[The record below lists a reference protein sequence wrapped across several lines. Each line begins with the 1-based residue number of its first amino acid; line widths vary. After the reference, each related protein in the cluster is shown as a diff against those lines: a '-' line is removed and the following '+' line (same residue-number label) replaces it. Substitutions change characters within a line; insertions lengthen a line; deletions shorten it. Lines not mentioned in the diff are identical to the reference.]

1 MIFSVFTKIL
11 LFSAL
16 LFSFVPKDAN
26 REVPF
31 VAPLTPTEQ
40 TSTSATP
47 QTISTEATTT
57 PKVAVKPAIKSAQVA
72 IPKTTSTPP
81 VAQQTPLQTITP
93 PASSIS
99 FETINEN
106 ARKAVVNILC
116 TANPSGP
123 LSPITG
129 SGIMVSSNGLILT
142 NAHIAQYFLLKD
154 FNNQKDFLTCTIRTG
169 NPAYPSY
176 TAELVY
182 IPPVWVEKH
191 KTDIIKD
198 NPQSTG
204 EHDYAFIRITGRID
218 GTPAPDNFPFI
229 PPNLIEF
236 TEIGTPAVLVSYPA
250 GFLGGQT
257 IIQSL
262 YQSSAV
268 ISITDRY
275 TFGDNTVDLISLGGS
290 VVAQKGSSGG
300 ATVDQNGE
308 LIGLITTSSDG
319 QTTANRELRALTA
332 AYIQRDL
339 IKNATQTISSLA
351 SNSASFA
358 KTFNANIA
366 PGLTKALSDVI
377 LKK

>member
-1 MIFSVFTKIL
+1 MILSAFTKIL
-11 LFSAL
+11 LFFT
-16 LFSFVPKDAN
+16 LFFGVVPKETN
-26 REVPF
+26 REASF

-40 TSTSATP
+40 TSTSTATE
-47 QTISTEATTT
+47 TISIEATAT
-57 PKVAVKPAIKSAQVA
+57 PKVALKPAIKSAQA
-72 IPKTTSTPP
+72 TIPKATSTPP
-81 VAQQTPLQTITP
+81 IVRQTPPPTP
-93 PASSIS
+93 IPAPPVS
-99 FETINEN
+99 FETVNEN

-129 SGIMVSSNGLILT
+129 SGIVVSPNGLILT

-182 IPPVWVEKH
+182 IPPAWVEKH

-204 EHDYAFIRITGRID
+204 EYDYAFIRITGRTD
-218 GTPAPDNFPFI
+218 GTPAPENFPFI

-236 TEIGTPAVLVSYPA
+236 TEINTPVVLVSYPA

-262 YQSSAV
+262 YQSSTV
-268 ISITDRY
+268 TVVSDRY

-319 QTTANRELRALTA
+319 QTTASRELRAITS

-339 IKNATQTISSLA
+339 IKSAAQTISSLA
-351 SNSASFA
+351 SNSVSFA
-358 KTFNANIA
+358 KTFNANVV

>member
-1 MIFSVFTKIL
+1 MIFSALTKIL

-16 LFSFVPKDAN
+16 LFGFVPNETDKEA
-26 REVPF
+26 PF
-31 VAPLTPTEQ
+31 VAPLTPIEQ
-40 TSTSATP
+40 VSTSTPP
-47 QTISTEATTT
+47 QTTNIEVTTT
-57 PKVAVKPAIKSAQVA
+57 PKVTVKPTESVKSPATKA
-72 IPKTTSTPP
+72 TSTPL
-81 VAQQTPLQTITP
+81 VTVQTPLQTITP

-99 FETINEN
+99 LETVNEN

-116 TANPSGP
+116 MTGPSGP

-129 SGIMVSSNGLILT
+129 SGIMLSSNGLILT

-154 FNNQKDFLTCTIRTG
+154 FNNQQDFLTCTIRTG

-182 IPPVWVEKH
+182 IPPAWVEKH

-218 GTPAPDNFPFI
+218 GTPAPENFPFI

-262 YQSSAV
+262 HQSSAV

-319 QTTANRELRALTA
+319 QTTANRELRAITA

-358 KTFNANIA
+358 RTFNTNVA